1 MDSQIKQRLVGALI
15 LAALA
20 TIFWPIIFVGPQ
32 INPEQSV
39 AVTPEPPPVDLSPL
53 PEPDDVGL
61 RATRPS
67 RSEKSQPQE
76 FSEELDQVFADD
88 PPALPQRETAVP
100 PESVD
105 EIRDKLKKPALDADG
120 LPIAFSLQVAALSS
134 QSRAEK
140 LRDDLVAAGYK
151 GYISREK
158 GTNRTLYMV
167 MVGPKFRREEL
178 VRVKQVIDDTWSVNS
193 IIVRYLP

>member
-20 TIFWPIIFVGPQ
+20 TIFWPIIFVGPEV
-32 INPEQSV
+32 NPPQPV
-39 AVTPEPPPVDLSPL
+39 AATPDPPPVDLSPL

-61 RATRPS
+61 RSTRQS
-67 RSEKSQPQE
+67 RSERPRPAE
-76 FSEELDQVFADD
+76 ASEKLEQAFADN
-88 PPALPQRETAVP
+88 PPVLPQRDEAVP

-105 EIRDKLKKPALDADG
+105 EIRETLKKPALDADG

-134 QSRAEK
+134 ETRAEK
-140 LRDDLVAAGYK
+140 LRDDLVEAGYK

-178 VRVKQVIDDTWSVNS
+178 VRVKRVIDDTWSVNS